1 MEEAVRVFTQGAA
14 YASFE
19 EDERGTLSV
28 GKVADFAVLSRDIFT
43 INPNEIGSTK
53 VEMTVVGGKIAWEK

>member
-53 VEMTVVGGKIAWEK
+53 VEMTVVDGEIAWEK